1 MAMVK
6 PAPQVRRLRALAAV
20 LGLLALIMAGP
31 AQAQQRFDFFWT
43 GKYGKQTAEY
53 SGDTIIE
60 DFEAD
65 HGELQTDREVTTEG
79 LEFDLVTFPSR
90 RAGVGLGFE
99 YHQYF
104 QVLRF
109 RNPEG
114 QKPAGVLNIKGRALL
129 YTLKFYTKLGPLLPF
144 LGIGS
149 GLYMVNYSEN
159 SKEPFFEASTDVIH
173 GRVGVRILAGK
184 WSLLLEYGE
193 THAPLT
199 IQTRENMPEIELGGV
214 YTALGIARAF

>member
-6 PAPQVRRLRALAAV
+6 PACQIRCLRALAAV
-20 LGLLALIMAGP
+20 LGLLALLMAEP

-43 GKYGKQTAEY
+43 GKFGKQTAEY
-53 SGDTIIE
+53 SGDTLIE

-65 HGELQTDREVTTEG
+65 HGELQGDREVTTEG

-90 RAGVGLGFE
+90 RGGVGMGFE

-104 QVLRF
+104 KILRF
-109 RNPEG
+109 SDPEG
-114 QKPAGVLNIKGRALL
+114 TKPPGVLNIKGRAIL
-129 YTLKFYTKLGPLLPF
+129 YTLKFYTKLGPILPF
-144 LGIGS
+144 LGFGS
-149 GLYMVNYSEN
+149 GFYVVNYSEN
-159 SKEPFFEASTDVIH
+159 SQQPFLESSTEVTH
-173 GRVGVRILAGK
+173 GRLGARILAGE

-193 THAPLT
+193 THAPLI
-199 IQTRENMPEIELGGV
+199 IQTRENMPELELGGV